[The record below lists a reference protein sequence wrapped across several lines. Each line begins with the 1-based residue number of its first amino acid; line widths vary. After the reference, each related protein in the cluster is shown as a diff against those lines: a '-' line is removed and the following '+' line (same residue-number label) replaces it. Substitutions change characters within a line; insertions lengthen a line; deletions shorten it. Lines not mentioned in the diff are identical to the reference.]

1 MSLEV
6 LLDTNTCIFI
16 LNHRPP
22 QVAERFAEHPIGSI
36 GVSSITAAELSFG
49 MHKSGSEK
57 NLERL
62 KHFLTPLAVLP
73 FDDEAARVYG
83 RVRAELQA
91 RGTPIGP
98 LDTLIGAHALA
109 LGATLVTNNTREFK
123 RISGLALEDWL

>member
-1 MSLEV
+1 MTV
-6 LLDTNTCIFI
+6 KFLLDTNTCIFI

-49 MHKSGSEK
+49 MHKSGSAK

-62 KHFLTPLAVLP
+62 KHFLTPLRILP
-73 FDDEAARVYG
+73 FDDTAASVYG

-109 LGATLVTNNTREFK
+109 LEVTLVTNNTREFQ
-123 RISGLALEDWL
+123 RIDGLVLEDWL